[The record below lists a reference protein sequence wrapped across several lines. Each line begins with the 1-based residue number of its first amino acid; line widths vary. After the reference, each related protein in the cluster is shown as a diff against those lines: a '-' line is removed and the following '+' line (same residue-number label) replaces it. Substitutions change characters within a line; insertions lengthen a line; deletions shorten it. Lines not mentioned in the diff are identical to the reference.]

1 MSNSSTS
8 YDSNLL
14 KRVLKYVKPYKA
26 LFISTAI
33 ITIVTAIL
41 APVRPYLIQFT
52 IDNYIAGFDAEM
64 LLKMTL
70 LMIFLLIVE
79 SVLQYFY
86 AFSANLLGQ
95 SVIRD
100 LRMDLFTK
108 IIRSKLQYFD
118 KTPIGTLVTRVVSD
132 LETIAEIFSQGILLI
147 IGDLLKIIVVV
158 LVMFYVD
165 FQLALVSLAALP
177 LLLWSTYIF
186 KNAIKSTFQEVRN
199 EVAKLNAFVQEHV
212 TGINI
217 VQIFNREIVESDK
230 FKAINKRH
238 RDANIRSVWHY
249 SIFFPVVEIISA
261 ISIGLL
267 IWWASKQV
275 LKFESTPGHII
286 AFILYINMLYR
297 PIRELADRFNTL
309 QMGMV
314 ASERVF
320 KIMDQNEVIEDKGQ
334 LNLDNVKGNISF
346 KNLWFAYK
354 DEDWILKD
362 LNLEVKEGE
371 KIAIVGATGSGKT
384 TIINVLG
391 RFYEFQKGEI
401 FIDNVNIKEYTVAAV
416 RKNIAFVLQDV
427 FLFSDT
433 IANNIS
439 LFDEKISR
447 EEIIEASKIVG
458 AHDFIMKLP
467 GDYDFNVRERGGML
481 SVGQRQLI
489 NFIRAYV
496 FNPKILILDEATSS
510 VDSES
515 EELIK
520 QATDKL
526 TQNRTSIIIAHRLS
540 TVQKCDKIIVMEK
553 GKILEMGNHQELLSK
568 DGHYKKL
575 FELQFKPNEDIIA

>member
-1 MSNSSTS
+1 MSDQSKL
-8 YDSNLL
+8 YDSSLL
-14 KRVLKYVKPYKA
+14 KRVLKYVKPYKG

-41 APVRPYLIQFT
+41 APIRPYLIQFT

-70 LMIFLLIVE
+70 IMVLLLIVE

-217 VQIFNREIVESDK
+217 VQIFNREKVESDK

-320 KIMDQNEVIEDKGQ
+320 KIMDQNEVIQDNGH
-334 LNLDNVKGNISF
+334 LSLDHVKGNISF

-362 LNLEVKEGE
+362 LNLNVQEGE

-401 FIDNVNIKEYTVAAV
+401 LIDNVNIKEYTVAAV

-553 GKILEMGNHQELLSK
+553 GKILEMGSHQELLSK

-575 FELQFKPNEDIIA
+575 FELQFKTEMSI

>member
-1 MSNSSTS
+1 VSDQSKL
-8 YDSNLL
+8 YDSSLL
-14 KRVLKYVKPYKA
+14 KRVLKYVKPYKG

-41 APVRPYLIQFT
+41 APIRPYLIQFT

-70 LMIFLLIVE
+70 IMVLLLIVE

-147 IGDLLKIIVVV
+147 IGDLLKIIVVI

-217 VQIFNREIVESDK
+217 VQIFNREKVESDK
-230 FKAINKRH
+230 FKAINQRH

-320 KIMDQNEVIEDKGQ
+320 KIMDQNEVIQDNGH
-334 LNLDNVKGNISF
+334 LSLDYVKGNISF

-362 LNLEVKEGE
+362 LNLEVHEGE

-401 FIDNVNIKEYTVAAV
+401 LIDDVNIKEYTVAAV

-575 FELQFKPNEDIIA
+575 FELQFKAEISS

>member
-1 MSNSSTS
+1 MSDQSKL
-8 YDSNLL
+8 YDSSLL
-14 KRVLKYVKPYKA
+14 KRVLKYVKPYKG

-41 APVRPYLIQFT
+41 APIRPYLIQFT

-70 LMIFLLIVE
+70 IMVLLLIVE

-147 IGDLLKIIVVV
+147 IGDLLKIIVVI

-217 VQIFNREIVESDK
+217 VQIFNREKVESDK
-230 FKAINKRH
+230 FKAINQRH

-320 KIMDQNEVIEDKGQ
+320 KIMDQNEVIQDNGH
-334 LNLDNVKGNISF
+334 LSLDYVKGNISF

-362 LNLEVKEGE
+362 LNLEVHEGE

-401 FIDNVNIKEYTVAAV
+401 LIDDVNIKEYTVAAV

-575 FELQFKPNEDIIA
+575 FELQFKAEISS